1 MTRLMLVTA
10 IAGLGLAG
18 CATPGGG
25 VRGEVA
31 FRATAHLS
39 TFHSPRA
46 PGVLADCFVARARLL
61 PFGLVTADP
70 IDGTPLYRLRYQDV
84 WFEKIAFRA
93 APDGG
98 TTIEVMTSGRYDQRW
113 TSMLVRDRL
122 RPLGECLAR
131 DEVASR

>member
-1 MTRLMLVTA
+1 MVRALLITA
-10 IAGLGLAG
+10 LAGLSLAG

-39 TFHSPRA
+39 TYRSERA
-46 PGVLADCFVARARLL
+46 PAVLADCFIARARLL
-61 PFGLVTADP
+61 PFGVMTSDP
-70 IDGTPLYRLRYQDV
+70 VDGTPLYRLRYQDI

-93 APDGG
+93 APEGG
-98 TTIEVMTSGRYDQRW
+98 TTVEVMTSGRYDQGW

-122 RPLGECLAR
+122 RPLGDCLAQA
-131 DEVASR
+131 EVASR